1 MCRFSYY
8 YHHFCLYFFNSYFFF
23 LSFFHEWVRKNR
35 LLCCFWSYLSVRC
48 RRNCVFL
55 IRFNITVFPFDIW
68 SGSENTDLD
77 IYMKISKNWRIHFL
91 PRPYLGN
98 SLTHFRFQTPVY
110 RWGYKTGHFETD
122 ALGHPK
128 KRNIPKNFQATI
140 FTSLPKVIFHN

>member
-98 SLTHFRFQTPVY
+98 SLTHFKHLYIIGGTKLGILKLMPSVTLKKEIFQ
-110 RWGYKTGHFETD
+110 KTSKLLF
-122 ALGHPK
+122 
-128 KRNIPKNFQATI
+128 
-140 FTSLPKVIFHN
+140 LPAQLRGLMREI